1 MKYGKFLTNPWTLV
15 SGIIIGSLI
24 GIFFKPAVQILAPIG
39 NSYIAMLTLSILPMI
54 FLAIILGISKILQIA
69 ELRAYL
75 KILVFAFC
83 LGIFI
88 PSTVGILIG
97 MSNHSYRQLS
107 NQTQMQL
114 GQLVKN
120 TEYYPPEKQEK
131 TKSSAIETILTSI
144 TPSHVVSVLTENL
157 SVKTIVVALLIGIAL
172 GTCHHSPEFEQLSM
186 LMVSVHTIFGKIYK
200 WLITLLP
207 IGMLAIFSSVV
218 SSLNFSLLYAL
229 LSLMSSITSAC
240 IVVFIIHIGIIRFF
254 TQESIVTIL
263 KQLKKPLITT
273 FLVDSTIIS
282 IPAAVEACGNLKVN
296 PQLSNAIFP
305 IGIIINRHGNIIL
318 LTMISLFIAK
328 FYYINISWQTI
339 FIIWLLSTIT
349 SIGSIGAGAS
359 LGPILAITL
368 HTITVPI
375 VLAVLIITIVDTLLS
390 RLFSTITISGNC
402 ALMSTIVD
410 RKHKVY
416 AYEK

>member
-1 MKYGKFLTNPWTLV
+1 
-15 SGIIIGSLI
+15 
-24 GIFFKPAVQILAPIG
+24 
-39 NSYIAMLTLSILPMI
+39 
-54 FLAIILGISKILQIA
+54 
-69 ELRAYL
+69 
-75 KILVFAFC
+75 
-83 LGIFI
+83 
-88 PSTVGILIG
+88 
-97 MSNHSYRQLS
+97 
-107 NQTQMQL
+107 
-114 GQLVKN
+114 
-120 TEYYPPEKQEK
+120 
-131 TKSSAIETILTSI
+131 
-144 TPSHVVSVLTENL
+144 
-157 SVKTIVVALLIGIAL
+157 
-172 GTCHHSPEFEQLSM
+172 
-186 LMVSVHTIFGKIYK
+186 MVSVHTIFGKIYK

>member
-120 TEYYPPEKQEK
+120 PEYYPPEKQEK
-131 TKSSAIETILTSI
+131 TKSSAI
-144 TPSHVVSVLTENL
+144 
-157 SVKTIVVALLIGIAL
+157 
-172 GTCHHSPEFEQLSM
+172 
-186 LMVSVHTIFGKIYK
+186 
-200 WLITLLP
+200 
-207 IGMLAIFSSVV
+207 
-218 SSLNFSLLYAL
+218 
-229 LSLMSSITSAC
+229 
-240 IVVFIIHIGIIRFF
+240 
-254 TQESIVTIL
+254 
-263 KQLKKPLITT
+263 
-273 FLVDSTIIS
+273 
-282 IPAAVEACGNLKVN
+282 
-296 PQLSNAIFP
+296 
-305 IGIIINRHGNIIL
+305 
-318 LTMISLFIAK
+318 
-328 FYYINISWQTI
+328 
-339 FIIWLLSTIT
+339 
-349 SIGSIGAGAS
+349 
-359 LGPILAITL
+359 
-368 HTITVPI
+368 
-375 VLAVLIITIVDTLLS
+375 
-390 RLFSTITISGNC
+390 
-402 ALMSTIVD
+402 
-410 RKHKVY
+410 
-416 AYEK
+416 